1 MPGRSNTTD
10 NRNHHRTMH
19 TQSAFGLHVDEDDLF
34 KSDKEEEEDIERW
47 TVHQARCRSV
57 WRMGGIHPLS
67 ILITKCGLNEHFS
80 RTRTVLQITFHYPQ
94 QPRTTSTTPPPKK
107 KKSCRGYHLHVLLQS
122 ELPLDAIYLWMDLI
136 PRVAVPQMLLFLI
149 PYQIPKV

>member
-1 MPGRSNTTD
+1 MSGRSNTTD

-19 TQSAFGLHVDEDDLF
+19 TLSAFGLHVDEDDLF

-47 TVHQARCRSV
+47 KVHQARCRSV

-67 ILITKCGLNEHFS
+67 IFITKSGLNGHFS

-94 QPRTTSTTPPPKK
+94 QPRTIFHHTTTEEEEELPRIPSARPSAVWTSIGRYLSLNGFNSKGSSTTNAPLSHP
-107 KKSCRGYHLHVLLQS
+107 
-122 ELPLDAIYLWMDLI
+122 LPN
-136 PRVAVPQMLLFLI
+136 P
-149 PYQIPKV
+149 